1 MLPRYAWTDDTW
13 YQIQPM
19 GLREIM
25 LANFLVAVPRLLLS
39 LLPKHAL
46 LAAVRS
52 WNGCSV
58 FRSMPV
64 VLHTRKNILH
74 IILVALL
81 VLLRISVDVCAKL
94 RGILIFR
101 GSIP

>member
-1 MLPRYAWTDDTW
+1 MLPSYAWTDDTW
-13 YQIQPM
+13 YQIQLM
-19 GLREIM
+19 GLREI
-25 LANFLVAVPRLLLS
+25 LFANFLVAVSCLLLS
-39 LLPKHAL
+39 LLPRQAL

-52 WNGCSV
+52 WNGGSV

-64 VLHTRKNILH
+64 VLHTGKDILH

-81 VLLRISVDVCAKL
+81 VLLRVSVDFCAKL
-94 RGILIFR
+94 CGILIFR

>member
-1 MLPRYAWTDDTW
+1 MLPSYAWTNDTW
-13 YQIQPM
+13 YQIQLM
-19 GLREIM
+19 GLREIL

-39 LLPKHAL
+39 FFPRQAL

-52 WNGCSV
+52 WNGGAV

-64 VLHTRKNILH
+64 VLHTGKYILH

-81 VLLRISVDVCAKL
+81 ILLRVSVDFCAKL
-94 RGILIFR
+94 CGILIFR